1 MQKHHWLAIPI
12 STFFPVEGVKLAYR
26 CPPYLPPSFPFFLP
40 PSLLT
45 WAAVQE
51 DDWFTLWITAFF
63 PVEGVKLGDRKHA
76 RPGEGGKEGV
86 VETWK
91 EV

>member
-1 MQKHHWLAIPI
+1 
-12 STFFPVEGVKLAYR
+12 
-26 CPPYLPPSFPFFLP
+26 
-40 PSLLT
+40 
-45 WAAVQE
+45 VQE